1 MYFLHTKAAV
11 KKNSHIKNN
20 TGQNNVFQN
29 KRIKEL
35 SKGRNSELKYRS
47 SPYSIKKYDAFN
59 IFIFLYCQ

>member
-29 KRIKEL
+29 KRIEEL
-35 SKGRNSELKYRS
+35 SKWRNTDSKCHRR
-47 SPYSIKKYDAFN
+47 PNGVKMYDF
-59 IFIFLYCQ
+59 

>member
-29 KRIKEL
+29 KRIEEL
-35 SKGRNSELKYRS
+35 SKRINTESKCHRRPNGVKM
-47 SPYSIKKYDAFN
+47 YDF
-59 IFIFLYCQ
+59 